1 MKKMSVTTAL
11 ALLLT
16 LIMGSTVV
24 YAAIHWCPDDPALSI
39 GGTTV
44 NVIIEIP
51 EGSEELV
58 TGPVL
63 VNVHVPSNVD
73 TDVISYGE
81 GFGQGETVEFIKDG
95 EPVDPGDAI
104 KVKVE
109 VLVSATEKMPVKV
122 TVEAPGLSKSKRGW
136 SNEWVWCKARL

>member
-1 MKKMSVTTAL
+1 MKKMSVTTAV
-11 ALLLT
+11 ALLLA

-24 YAAIHWCPDDPALSI
+24 YAAIHWCPDDPVLSI

-44 NVIIEIP
+44 NVIIEVP
-51 EGSEELV
+51 EGTQELV
-58 TGPVL
+58 NSPVE
-63 VNVHVPSNVD
+63 VKVHVPSNVD

-95 EPVDPGDAI
+95 KPVDPGDAI
-104 KVKVE
+104 GVKVE